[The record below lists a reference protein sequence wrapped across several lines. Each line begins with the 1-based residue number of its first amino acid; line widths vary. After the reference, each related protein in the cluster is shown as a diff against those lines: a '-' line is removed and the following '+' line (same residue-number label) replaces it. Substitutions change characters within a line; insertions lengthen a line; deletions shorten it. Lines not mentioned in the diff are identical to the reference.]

1 MFRAFNSRGQ
11 SDASYP
17 QVAIRASSEYLEL
30 WNPATYSV
38 HIEDSPPANAII
50 AINSGPY
57 AGYRDQAAPFQTCS
71 AVWFYWIWG
80 PGPGLNTICS
90 LRGPRQGPV
99 FPAGYECYCPITEMM
114 TDGNGQLRPFDFAGA
129 KVFLR
134 GSTMAWNPDDKP
146 DPGNAEHFF
155 EAWPWIPADA
165 LDFTLEVD
173 SQLISANGCGAS
185 SLNRVG
191 VLPGIRAVVHECLT
205 APAGITLPGASAID
219 ASYTFPNISRGV
231 YWDWS
236 DFLFFSPNSVQH
248 RWMTLYVLGYTLPA

>member
-165 LDFTLEVD
+165 LDFT
-173 SQLISANGCGAS
+173 
-185 SLNRVG
+185 
-191 VLPGIRAVVHECLT
+191 
-205 APAGITLPGASAID
+205 ID